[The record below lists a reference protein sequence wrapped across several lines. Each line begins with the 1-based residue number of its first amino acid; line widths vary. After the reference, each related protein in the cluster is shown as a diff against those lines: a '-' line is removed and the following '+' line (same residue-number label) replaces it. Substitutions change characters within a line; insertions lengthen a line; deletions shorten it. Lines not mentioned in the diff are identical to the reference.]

1 MANYRVGVIIGG
13 RSTEH
18 EVSVVTGVQVM
29 KFLSKRHTVVPIY
42 ITKEGA
48 WLTGAKLANLETYK
62 NLNLKDPE
70 LQPLVITPDRSLGAI
85 QNPFPKGLLEKP
97 KKVELDVV
105 FPAMH
110 GMNGED
116 GTLQGL
122 LELADLPYVGAGVLA
137 SAICMD
143 KVMTKV
149 VLRGS
154 GLPILDFIAFTR
166 AEWEREEE
174 AIVGRIEAKFGY
186 PVIVKPA
193 RLGSSIGIEMA
204 ANPDDLR
211 FHISVATHFDQK
223 IIIEPYLKDRVDI
236 NCSVMGNAEL
246 VASVCEQPVS
256 HEALLTFADKYLQGQ
271 NAQGMEGAKRIV
283 PAPISTEM
291 TAEVQRLAKE
301 AFRAVDGRGIA
312 RIDFLLD
319 RATQKLYVNELNTLP
334 GSFAFYLWEPV
345 GVSPEELVDRLVHLA
360 VEAHREKA
368 KTQFTSGNQ
377 LLQHADFLGLKKA

>member
-1 MANYRVGVIIGG
+1 MANYRVGVICGG

-18 EVSVVTGVQVM
+18 EVSVVTGVQMM
-29 KFLSKRHTVVPIY
+29 KYLSRRHTVVPIY
-42 ITKEGA
+42 ITKDGS
-48 WLTGAKLANLETYK
+48 WYTGAKLANLETYK
-62 NLNLKDPE
+62 SFNPKDPE
-70 LQPLVITPDRSLGAI
+70 IQPVVITPDREIGIL
-85 QNPFPKGLLEKP
+85 QNPVPKGLLDKP
-97 KKVELDVV
+97 KKLALDVI

-122 LELADLPYVGAGVLA
+122 LELVDLPYVGSGVLG

-143 KVMTKV
+143 KAIAKT

-154 GLPILDFIAFTR
+154 GLPVLDFISFTR
-166 AEWEREEE
+166 AEWEQEEE
-174 AIVGRIEAKFGY
+174 AIVTRVEAKFGY

-193 RLGSSIGIEMA
+193 RLGSSIGIEVA
-204 ANPDDLR
+204 SKPDDLR
-211 FHISVATHFDQK
+211 FHVSVASHFDQK

-236 NCSVMGNAEL
+236 NCSVMGNDEL
-246 VASVCEQPVS
+246 TASVCEQPVS

-271 NAQGMEGAKRIV
+271 RAQGMEGAKRIV
-283 PAPISTEM
+283 PAPISPEM

-301 AFRAVDGRGIA
+301 AFRAVDARGIA

-319 RATQKLYVNELNTLP
+319 RAAQKLYVNEINTLP
-334 GSFAFYLWEPV
+334 GSFAFYLWEPA
-345 GVSPEELVDRLVHLA
+345 GTPPEELVDCLVDLA
-360 VEAHREKA
+360 VEAHREKN

-377 LLQHADFLGLKKA
+377 LLQHSDFLGLKK

>member
-1 MANYRVGVIIGG
+1 
-13 RSTEH
+13 
-18 EVSVVTGVQVM
+18 
-29 KFLSKRHTVVPIY
+29 
-42 ITKEGA
+42 
-48 WLTGAKLANLETYK
+48 
-62 NLNLKDPE
+62 
-70 LQPLVITPDRSLGAI
+70 
-85 QNPFPKGLLEKP
+85 
-97 KKVELDVV
+97 
-105 FPAMH
+105 
-110 GMNGED
+110 
-116 GTLQGL
+116 
-122 LELADLPYVGAGVLA
+122 
-137 SAICMD
+137 
-143 KVMTKV
+143 
-149 VLRGS
+149 
-154 GLPILDFIAFTR
+154 
-166 AEWEREEE
+166 
-174 AIVGRIEAKFGY
+174 
-186 PVIVKPA
+186 
-193 RLGSSIGIEMA
+193 
-204 ANPDDLR
+204 
-211 FHISVATHFDQK
+211 
-223 IIIEPYLKDRVDI
+223 
-236 NCSVMGNAEL
+236 
-246 VASVCEQPVS
+246 VCEQPVS

>member
-1 MANYRVGVIIGG
+1 MANYRVGVILGG

-18 EVSVVTGVQVM
+18 EVSVVTGVQVI
-29 KFLSKRHTVVPIY
+29 KFLSKRHTVTPIY

-48 WLTGAKLANLETYK
+48 WLTGSKLSSLETYK
-62 NLNLKDPE
+62 TLNPKDPE
-70 LQPLVITPDRSLGAI
+70 LQPLVITPDRGIGII
-85 QNPFPKGLLEKP
+85 QNPFPKGLLDKP
-97 KKVELDVV
+97 KKMELDVI

-122 LELADLPYVGAGVLA
+122 LELADVPYVGAGVLA
-137 SAICMD
+137 SAICID

-154 GLPILDFIAFTR
+154 GLPILDFIHFTR
-166 AEWEREEE
+166 AEWEADED
-174 AIVGRIEAKFGY
+174 AIVNRIEAKFGF

-193 RLGSSIGIEMA
+193 RLGSSIGIEVA

-236 NCSVMGNAEL
+236 NCSVMGNDEL
-246 VASVCEQPVS
+246 VASVCEQPIS

-271 NAQGMEGAKRIV
+271 RAQGMEGAKRIV
-283 PAPISTEM
+283 PAPISTDM

-301 AFRAVDGRGIA
+301 TFRAVDGKGIA
-312 RIDFLLD
+312 RVDFLLD
-319 RATQKLYVNELNTLP
+319 RGAQKLYVNEINTLP

-345 GVSPEELVDRLVHLA
+345 GISPEELVDRLVSLA
-360 VEAHREKA
+360 VETHREKG

-377 LLQHADFLGLKKA
+377 LLQHTDFLGLKKA